1 MRFPKKCRYWNHN
14 KETRKTIICF
24 ICGKSFQN
32 KNEMMRHRKREHIE
46 IVKPCFQ
53 FSQNK
58 CRFKDELC
66 WYKHNEENKKNDN
79 MEADFQEVSE
89 DLDPPIDPHVKNL
102 GV

>member
-1 MRFPKKCRYWNHN
+1 
-14 KETRKTIICF
+14 
-24 ICGKSFQN
+24 
-32 KNEMMRHRKREHIE
+32 MMRHRKREHIE

-89 DLDPPIDPHVKNL
+89 DLDPPI
-102 GV
+102 GF